1 MINSAEELAQYIEFT
16 NLDNT
21 ANVEEMKAFFD
32 KAKEYN
38 FYSVVVH
45 PHYVKLAK
53 EELKDTDMKVVTV
66 VDFPLG
72 AGNTEGKIAE
82 AKAAIADGADEID
95 MMANIPLIKQHE
107 FKAVKEDIMAV
118 KEAIGDHILKVIIEN
133 PLLTVDEKA
142 GASAMCEAGG
152 ADYVKT
158 SSGFNGNEQFYAL
171 MESLRIMKKNAP
183 HKEIKA
189 AGGIDNYKLANNVI
203 AAGVSKIG
211 TSSGHLIMDQ
221 FQHVLDNQKVSPDQK
236 TGPRLI

>member
-1 MINSAEELAQYIEFT
+1 MINDSNELAKMIEFT
-16 NLDNT
+16 HLDNAAT
-21 ANVEEMKAFFD
+21 EEEMIAFFD
-32 KAKEYN
+32 KAKEYD

-53 EELKDTDMKVVTV
+53 EELKDTDIKVVTV

-82 AKAAIADGADEID
+82 AKAAIANGADEID
-95 MMANIPLIKQHE
+95 MMANIPAIKNHD
-107 FKAVKEDIMAV
+107 FKFVKEDIRAV
-118 KEAIGDHILKVIIEN
+118 KEAIGDKILKVIIEN

-158 SSGFNGNEQFYAL
+158 ASGFNGNEQFYAL

-183 HKEIKA
+183 RSEIKA
-189 AGGIDNYKLANNVI
+189 AGGINNYKLANNVI
-203 AAGVSKIG
+203 AAGVTKIG
-211 TSSGHLIMDQ
+211 TSSGHIIMDE
-221 FQHVLDNQKVSPDQK
+221 FNHVLDNQKVSPDQK

>member
-1 MINSAEELAQYIEFT
+1 MITAEELAQYIEFT

-21 ANVEEMKAFFD
+21 ATEEQMKAFFD

-38 FYSVVVH
+38 FYAVVVL

-72 AGNTEGKIAE
+72 AGTTESKVAE
-82 AKAAIADGADEID
+82 AKDAIKNGADEID
-95 MMANIPLIKQHE
+95 MMANIPAIKEHD
-107 FKAVKEDIMAV
+107 FKAVKEDIIAV
-118 KEAIGDHILKVIIEN
+118 KEAVGDHILKVIIEN
-133 PLLTVDEKA
+133 ALLTVDEKA

-152 ADYVKT
+152 ADFVKT
-158 SSGFNGNEQFYAL
+158 SSGFNGNEHFYAL

-189 AGGIDNYKLANNVI
+189 AGGINNYKLVNNVI
-203 AAGVSKIG
+203 AAGVTKIG
-211 TSSGHLIMDQ
+211 TSSGHIIMDQ
-221 FQHVLDNQKVSPDQK
+221 FNHVMDNQKVSPEQK